1 MQRNKVEMTDRE
13 LSVVSAVG
21 SDYAGGGSGLD
32 LQGGGGGG
40 SIRLASAEE
49 RSCWRAGNRVS
60 LTGTGGEIQ
69 AMAAEGSVT
78 HCRGRKVQTMAFVRS
93 L

>member
-1 MQRNKVEMTDRE
+1 MRIKSIKAFRLLTKLEMTDRE

-21 SDYAGGGSGLD
+21 SDCACGGSGPD
-32 LQGGGGGG
+32 LQGE

-60 LTGTGGEIQ
+60 LTGTGEVIQ
-69 AMAAEGSVT
+69 AMAAGWSIT
-78 HCRGRKVQTMAFVRS
+78 PRRGLKV
-93 L
+93 